1 MIAALVAAVSFAAAM
16 GYWGF
21 DRRIRGN
28 TRVRVSDTARRFG
41 RDDLLRFGAAYWY
54 LLALCVLWY
63 AVIFAFRSTFSIEY
77 FQHAH
82 GLDLAAAGAMN
93 SYVFLAAIFTTPA
106 FGWVC
111 DRIGRY
117 APMLAF
123 GALLLPL
130 SIAVMAL
137 THWSLW
143 VATAMI
149 GVSFS
154 LVPAVMWPL
163 TSKLVSPTRF
173 GIALGLMSVVQNT
186 GIAGANV
193 VAGSLNDWT
202 AASALNPAGY
212 QPMMLFFGA
221 VSSLGFGFALLLW
234 ATCGRRR

>member
-1 MIAALVAAVSFAAAM
+1 
-16 GYWGF
+16 
-21 DRRIRGN
+21 
-28 TRVRVSDTARRFG
+28 VSDTARRFG
-41 RDDLLRFGAAYWY
+41 RGDLLRFEAAYWY

-143 VATAMI
+143 VGTVMI

-163 TSKLVSPTRF
+163 TSKLVSPARF
-173 GIALGLMSVVQNT
+173 GTALGLMSVVQNA
-186 GIAGANV
+186 GIAGANL
-193 VAGSLNDWT
+193 VAGWLNDWT
-202 AASALNPAGY
+202 AAGAQNPAGY

-221 VSSLGFGFALLLW
+221 TSTLGFGFALLLW
-234 ATCGRRR
+234 FTTGRR